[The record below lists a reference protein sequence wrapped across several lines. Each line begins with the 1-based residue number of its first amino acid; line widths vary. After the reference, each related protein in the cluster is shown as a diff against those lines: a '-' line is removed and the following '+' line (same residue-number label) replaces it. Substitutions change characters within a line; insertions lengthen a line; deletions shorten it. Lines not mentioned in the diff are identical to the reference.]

1 MVHELVKNF
10 IEERIQF
17 CSIIERVD
25 TKDWAI
31 VDIVKFEAPLKMLRA
46 IKRDIDTVD
55 VISIDNRKWLVN
67 FAGDCLDLI
76 KSQQKSLGEF
86 LPEKPNELER
96 HREMQAKLINDE
108 QMLKAV
114 IIYI

>member
-31 VDIVKFEAPLKMLRA
+31 VDIV
-46 IKRDIDTVD
+46 
-55 VISIDNRKWLVN
+55 
-67 FAGDCLDLI
+67 
-76 KSQQKSLGEF
+76 
-86 LPEKPNELER
+86 
-96 HREMQAKLINDE
+96 
-108 QMLKAV
+108 
-114 IIYI
+114 